1 MAPDELWRE
10 KYAARFAESR
20 AKEES
25 RREQAFLTLPTSVCG
40 EEIRPMTARDLLIL
54 NGIESPF
61 VCPGEVEPVHLAT
74 FLWVLHAENDG
85 TQGWRNL
92 RRRDAMFRRLGP
104 QNFDACVA
112 GVREYVDGIF
122 QDAPKGSAEPGERRP
137 LGTCFLVPLV
147 MRIAKETGWDRN
159 AILDTPLA
167 ELFQYLKYIAARE
180 QGKDFNDWSPS
191 DAITNEFLCELNTR

>member
-10 KYAARFAESR
+10 KYASRFSEMRAAEE
-20 AKEES
+20 A
-25 RREQAFLTLPTSVCG
+25 RREQAFLTVPVTICG
-40 EEIRPMTARDLLIL
+40 EEIRPMTGRDLLVL

-61 VCPGEVEPVHLAT
+61 VCPGDVGPVELAM
-74 FLWVLHAENDG
+74 FLWILNVTNDG
-85 TQGWRNL
+85 SQGWRNL
-92 RRRDAMFRRLGP
+92 RRRKKMFQRIGP
-104 QNFDACVA
+104 RNFDASVKEC
-112 GVREYVDGIF
+112 REYVDAIF

>member
-61 VCPGEVEPVHLAT
+61 VCPGEVQPVHLAT

-85 TQGWRNL
+85 TQGWRNR

-104 QNFDACVA
+104 QNFDKCVA